1 MSTQTENT
9 RPDWVG
15 ESEVKEELW
24 AEACGYDIPSGLL
37 NKESTTRI
45 FVETKKKVQ
54 GNHKRWN

>member
-1 MSTQTENT
+1 MLTTNAPE
-9 RPDWVG
+9 WVG
-15 ESEVKEELW
+15 ESEVLEELW
-24 AEACGYDIPSGLL
+24 AEACGYGIPSGLL